1 MYHLA
6 TVEIGKSL
14 QFNSYVNQI
23 IMKQQKNFLD
33 GWKRLEEITIK
44 DSFWKGSPVKGK
56 FERFMEKVSREN
68 IIFIKGTGIFKI
80 TME

>member
-1 MYHLA
+1 LYHLA

-23 IMKQQKNFLD
+23 IMKQQRTFWMD
-33 GWKRLEEITIK
+33 GNDWKKLQSKIALEGF
-44 DSFWKGSPVKGK
+44 SGKGK

>member
-1 MYHLA
+1 MD
-6 TVEIGKSL
+6 GNDWKKL
-14 QFNSYVNQI
+14 QSKI
-23 IMKQQKNFLD
+23 A
-33 GWKRLEEITIK
+33 LEGF
-44 DSFWKGSPVKGK
+44 SGKGK